1 MPIFNTYQISNDIII
16 FLTSSN
22 KRLSILVLI
31 SKLNLLK
38 IYSMLFIN
46 FQFSLISKIIIL
58 NQMTFNNFPKILL

>member
-22 KRLSILVLI
+22 KRLLILVLI

>member
-16 FLTSSN
+16 FLTSFN